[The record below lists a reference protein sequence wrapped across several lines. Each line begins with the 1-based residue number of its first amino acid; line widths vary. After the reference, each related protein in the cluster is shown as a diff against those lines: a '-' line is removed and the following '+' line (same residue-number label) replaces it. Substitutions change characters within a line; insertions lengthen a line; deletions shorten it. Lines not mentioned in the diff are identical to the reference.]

1 MEGQL
6 AGDQVTYALAEGQ
19 CLGFHLAEGGVV
31 MTLRPRQRVGLVHH
45 AAAEVD
51 PVTPLGL
58 LSERAREES
67 CPACHI
73 SDTPPRGGTRHADD
87 QLQQP
92 LIGHGAG
99 LGIMG
104 HLPIKLGAHLRLH
117 RIRWLVSHDH
127 MLQHREEPS

>member
-6 AGDQVTYALAEGQ
+6 AGDQVPHGVAEGQ
-19 CLGFHLAEGGVV
+19 CLDIRLAEGSVV
-31 MTLRPRQRVGLVHH
+31 KTLRPRQRVGLMHH
-45 AAAEVD
+45 AVAEVD
-51 PVTPLGL
+51 PVDPLGL
-58 LSERAREES
+58 LGERACEES
-67 CPACHI
+67 PPACHL

-92 LIGHGAG
+92 LIGHGAA
-99 LGIMG
+99 LGIVG

-127 MLQHREEPS
+127 MLQHREGPS